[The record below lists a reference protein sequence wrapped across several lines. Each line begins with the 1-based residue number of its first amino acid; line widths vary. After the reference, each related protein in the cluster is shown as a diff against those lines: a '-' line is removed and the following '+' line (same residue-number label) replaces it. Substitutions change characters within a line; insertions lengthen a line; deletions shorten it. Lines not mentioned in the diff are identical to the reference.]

1 MDNKFIIY
9 KKEVIDLADKYCK
22 AEESVLRIE
31 KEIDRLK
38 NIKDL
43 ISESLDTIKSEES
56 ILINKIEDETG
67 EKVTSDLFISIMKMN

>member
-1 MDNKFIIY
+1 MDNKFKIY
-9 KKEVIDLADKYCK
+9 KEEVIDLADRYCK
-22 AEESVLRIE
+22 AEESVNKIE

-43 ISESLDTIKSEES
+43 ISESLDTLKSEET

-67 EKVTSDLFISIMKMN
+67 EKATSDLFISIMKMD